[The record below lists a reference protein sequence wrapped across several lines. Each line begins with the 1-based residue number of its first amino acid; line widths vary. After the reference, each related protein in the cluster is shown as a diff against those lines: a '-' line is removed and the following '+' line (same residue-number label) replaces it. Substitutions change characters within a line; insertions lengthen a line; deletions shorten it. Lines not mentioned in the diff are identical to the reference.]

1 MLFLLQKN
9 IKNVSKIYNFET
21 KNLDI
26 YKVNS
31 NTFNDLGCPQ
41 NVIHLA
47 WSGLPNYFSNRHLE
61 IELEAQYSFL
71 KNFIKSGLKNL
82 TISGSCLEYGMINGC
97 LNEKMNC
104 NPKIS
109 YGMAKYKLFQKLI
122 KLKSKYKYN
131 LKWCRI
137 FYMFG
142 YGQHDKSLWS
152 QLVKDVQNKKKYFR
166 MSGGEQVRDY
176 LHVKEVANYIVN
188 ISMIQ
193 KDIGVVNI
201 CSGNQSQ

>member
-1 MLFLLQKN
+1 
-9 IKNVSKIYNFET
+9 
-21 KNLDI
+21 
-26 YKVNS
+26 
-31 NTFNDLGCPQ
+31 
-41 NVIHLA
+41 
-47 WSGLPNYFSNRHLE
+47 
-61 IELEAQYSFL
+61 
-71 KNFIKSGLKNL
+71 
-82 TISGSCLEYGMINGC
+82 MINGC

-152 QLVKDVQNKKKYFR
+152 QLVKDVQNKKNIL
-166 MSGGEQVRDY
+166 EC
-176 LHVKEVANYIVN
+176 LEAN
-188 ISMIQ
+188 
-193 KDIGVVNI
+193 K
-201 CSGNQSQ
+201 